1 MAIFSGTHEILGPN
15 LSITEMK
22 TDSENSFLVF
32 FKKQILKTKPSR
44 GKANFFERRVGDYQK
59 ASVMSNL
66 QDGGKNFIFKLDED
80 F

>member
-1 MAIFSGTHEILGPN
+1 MEFISL
-15 LSITEMK
+15 
-22 TDSENSFLVF
+22 
-32 FKKQILKTKPSR
+32 Q

-66 QDGGKNFIFKLDED
+66 QDSAQNFIFKLDAD